1 MMDICVLNPF
11 FYPYNGGTEKV
22 LLEIYKR
29 LAKKHNIT
37 VLSAAFPGSG
47 GNTEKFGIK
56 VVRLKSKYIN
66 LPGLPLPWPLME
78 GLNDAVAKEKADVY
92 HINNRYLYYPATLG
106 AIKDTGARLLLTLHN
121 ALPKGIDPLTD
132 AGGLLYDLIWGRKLM
147 KEADRIVGIT
157 KSVLDMTIP
166 KQMTYKSKVIYNGV
180 DAERFKRR
188 DRDSRVKKL
197 RENIGGEEII
207 LNVARFAGQKGQIY
221 LLRAFSEI
229 MKERGRSRLVMI
241 GKGPLKK
248 QLRKEAERLG
258 IDRNVLMLSDVKEE
272 LLPFYYDSSDAFALP
287 SLYEPASLALL
298 EAMSSGVPTVASKVG
313 GIPEMMK
320 DCGLYSA
327 PRDHKSIQ
335 KALETLLSER
345 DLARRLSENG
355 RKLMRKEHDWG
366 RIANEYEALL
376 LKLAE

>member
-1 MMDICVLNPF
+1 MDICILNPF

-47 GNTEKFGIK
+47 GDTEKFGIRI
-56 VVRLKSKYIN
+56 VRLKSRYIN

-78 GLNDAVAKEKADVY
+78 GLNDAVARVDADVY
-92 HINNRYLYYPATLG
+92 HINNRYLYYPGALG
-106 AIKDTGARLLLTLHN
+106 AIKSTGARLLLTLHN
-121 ALPKGIDPLTD
+121 ALPKGIDPLTN
-132 AGGLLYDLIWGRKLM
+132 AGGLLYDLIWGREVM
-147 KEADRIVGIT
+147 RRADRIVGIT
-157 KSVLDMTIP
+157 KSVLNTTVP
-166 KQMTYKSKVIYNGV
+166 KQMSYKSKVIYNGV
-180 DAERFKRR
+180 DAERFKSRNGN
-188 DRDSRVKKL
+188 SRVKKL
-197 RENIGGEEII
+197 REDIGGEEII
-207 LNVARFAGQKGQIY
+207 LNVARFTGQKGQTY

-229 MKERGRSRLVMI
+229 AKERNRAKLVMI
-241 GKGPLKK
+241 GNGPLKK
-248 QLRKEAERLG
+248 RLRRETERLG
-258 IDRNVLMLSDVKEE
+258 IGRNVLMLSDVKEE
-272 LLPFYYDSSDAFALP
+272 ALPLYYDSADAFALP

-298 EAMSSGVPTVASKVG
+298 EALSSGVPTVASKVG

-320 DCGLYSA
+320 DCGLYSR

-335 KALETLLSER
+335 KAIETLLSER
-345 DLARRLSENG
+345 DLSRRLSESG
-355 RKLMRKEHDWG
+355 RRLMRREHDWD

>member
-1 MMDICVLNPF
+1 MDICILNPF

-37 VLSAAFPGSG
+37 VLSAAFPGSWG
-47 GNTEKFGIK
+47 DTEKFGIRI
-56 VVRLKSKYIN
+56 VRLKSRYIN

-78 GLNDAVAKEKADVY
+78 GLNDAVARVDADVY
-92 HINNRYLYYPATLG
+92 HINNRYLYYPGALG
-106 AIKDTGARLLLTLHN
+106 AIKSTGARLLLTLHN

-132 AGGLLYDLIWGRKLM
+132 AGGLLYDLIWGREVM
-147 KEADRIVGIT
+147 RRADRIVGIT
-157 KSVLDMTIP
+157 KSVLNTTVP
-166 KQMTYKSKVIYNGV
+166 KQMSYKSKVIYNGV
-180 DAERFKRR
+180 DAERFKSRNGN
-188 DRDSRVKKL
+188 SRVKKL
-197 RENIGGEEII
+197 REDIGGEEII
-207 LNVARFAGQKGQIY
+207 LNVARFTGQKGQTY

-229 MKERGRSRLVMI
+229 AKERNRAKLVMI
-241 GKGPLKK
+241 GNGPLKK
-248 QLRKEAERLG
+248 RLRRETERLG
-258 IDRNVLMLSDVKEE
+258 IGRNVLMLSDVKEE
-272 LLPFYYDSSDAFALP
+272 ALPLYYDSADAFALP

-298 EAMSSGVPTVASKVG
+298 EALSSGVPTVASKVG

-320 DCGLYSA
+320 DCGLYSR

-335 KALETLLSER
+335 KAIETLISER
-345 DLARRLSENG
+345 DLSRRLSESG
-355 RKLMRKEHDWG
+355 RRLMRREHDWD

>member
-1 MMDICVLNPF
+1 MDICILNPF

-47 GNTEKFGIK
+47 GDTEKFGIRI
-56 VVRLKSKYIN
+56 VRLKSRYIN

-78 GLNDAVAKEKADVY
+78 GLNDAVARVDADVY
-92 HINNRYLYYPATLG
+92 HINNRYLYYPGALG
-106 AIKDTGARLLLTLHN
+106 AIKSTGARLLLTLHN

-132 AGGLLYDLIWGRKLM
+132 AGGLLYDLIWGREVM
-147 KEADRIVGIT
+147 RRADRIVGIT
-157 KSVLDMTIP
+157 KSVLNTTVP
-166 KQMTYKSKVIYNGV
+166 KQMSYKSKVIYNGV
-180 DAERFKRR
+180 DAERFKSRNGN
-188 DRDSRVKKL
+188 SRVKKL
-197 RENIGGEEII
+197 REDIGGEEII
-207 LNVARFAGQKGQIY
+207 LNVARFTGQKGQIY

-229 MKERGRSRLVMI
+229 AKERNRAKLVMI
-241 GKGPLKK
+241 GNGPLKK
-248 QLRKEAERLG
+248 RLRRETERLG
-258 IDRNVLMLSDVKEE
+258 IGRNVLMLSDVKEE
-272 LLPFYYDSSDAFALP
+272 ALPLYYDSADAFALP

-298 EAMSSGVPTVASKVG
+298 EALSSGVPTVASKVG

-320 DCGLYSA
+320 DCGLYSR

-335 KALETLLSER
+335 KAIETLLSER
-345 DLARRLSENG
+345 DLSRRLSESG
-355 RKLMRKEHDWG
+355 RRLMRREHDWD

>member
-1 MMDICVLNPF
+1 MDICILNPF

-37 VLSAAFPGSG
+37 VLSAAFPGSWG
-47 GNTEKFGIK
+47 DTEKFGIRI
-56 VVRLKSKYIN
+56 VRLKSRYIN

-78 GLNDAVAKEKADVY
+78 GLNDAVARVDADVY
-92 HINNRYLYYPATLG
+92 HINNRYLYYPGALG
-106 AIKDTGARLLLTLHN
+106 AIKSTGARLLLTLHN

-132 AGGLLYDLIWGRKLM
+132 AGGLLYDLIWGREVM
-147 KEADRIVGIT
+147 RRADRIVGIT
-157 KSVLDMTIP
+157 KSVLNTTVP
-166 KQMTYKSKVIYNGV
+166 KQMSYKSKVIYNGV
-180 DAERFKRR
+180 DAERFKSRNGN
-188 DRDSRVKKL
+188 SRVKKL
-197 RENIGGEEII
+197 REDIGGEEII
-207 LNVARFAGQKGQIY
+207 LNVARFTGQKGQIY

-229 MKERGRSRLVMI
+229 AKERNRAKLVMI
-241 GKGPLKK
+241 GNGPLKK
-248 QLRKEAERLG
+248 RLRRETERLG
-258 IDRNVLMLSDVKEE
+258 IGRNVLMLSDVKEE
-272 LLPFYYDSSDAFALP
+272 ALPLYYDSADAFALP

-298 EAMSSGVPTVASKVG
+298 EALSSGVPTVASKVG

-320 DCGLYSA
+320 DCGLYSR

-335 KALETLLSER
+335 KAIETLLSER
-345 DLARRLSENG
+345 DLSRRLSESG
-355 RKLMRKEHDWG
+355 RRLMRREHDWD

>member
-1 MMDICVLNPF
+1 MDICILNPF

-47 GNTEKFGIK
+47 GDTEKFGIRI
-56 VVRLKSKYIN
+56 VRLKSRYIN

-78 GLNDAVAKEKADVY
+78 GLNDAVARVDADVY
-92 HINNRYLYYPATLG
+92 HINNRYLYYPGALG
-106 AIKDTGARLLLTLHN
+106 AIKSTGARLLLTLHN

-132 AGGLLYDLIWGRKLM
+132 AGGLLYDLIWGREVM
-147 KEADRIVGIT
+147 RRADRIVGIT
-157 KSVLDMTIP
+157 KSVLNTTVP
-166 KQMTYKSKVIYNGV
+166 KQMSYKSKVIYNGV
-180 DAERFKRR
+180 DAERFKSRNGN
-188 DRDSRVKKL
+188 SRVKKL
-197 RENIGGEEII
+197 REDIGGEEII
-207 LNVARFAGQKGQIY
+207 LNVARFTGQKGQTY

-229 MKERGRSRLVMI
+229 AKERNRAKLVMI
-241 GKGPLKK
+241 GNGPLKK
-248 QLRKEAERLG
+248 RLRRETERLG
-258 IDRNVLMLSDVKEE
+258 IGRNVLMLSDVKEE
-272 LLPFYYDSSDAFALP
+272 ALPLYYDSADAFALP

-298 EAMSSGVPTVASKVG
+298 EALSSGVPTVASKVG

-320 DCGLYSA
+320 DCGLYSR

-335 KALETLLSER
+335 KAMDTLLSER
-345 DLARRLSENG
+345 NLSRRLSESG
-355 RKLMRKEHDWG
+355 RRLMRREHDWD

>member
-1 MMDICVLNPF
+1 MDICILNPF

-37 VLSAAFPGSG
+37 VLSAAFPGSWG
-47 GNTEKFGIK
+47 DTEKFGIRI
-56 VVRLKSKYIN
+56 VRLKSRYIN

-78 GLNDAVAKEKADVY
+78 GLNDAVARVDADVY
-92 HINNRYLYYPATLG
+92 HINNRYLYYPGALG
-106 AIKDTGARLLLTLHN
+106 AIKSTGARLLLTLHN

-132 AGGLLYDLIWGRKLM
+132 AGGLLYDLIWGREVM
-147 KEADRIVGIT
+147 RRADRIVGIT
-157 KSVLDMTIP
+157 KSVLNTTVP
-166 KQMTYKSKVIYNGV
+166 KQMSYKSKVIYNGV
-180 DAERFKRR
+180 DAERFKSRNGN
-188 DRDSRVKKL
+188 SRVKKL
-197 RENIGGEEII
+197 REDIGGEEII
-207 LNVARFAGQKGQIY
+207 LNVARFTGQKGQTY

-229 MKERGRSRLVMI
+229 AKERNRAKLVMI
-241 GKGPLKK
+241 GNGPLKK
-248 QLRKEAERLG
+248 RLRRETERLG
-258 IDRNVLMLSDVKEE
+258 IGRNVLMLSDVKEE
-272 LLPFYYDSSDAFALP
+272 ALPLYYDSADAFALP

-298 EAMSSGVPTVASKVG
+298 EALSSGVPTVASKVG

-320 DCGLYSA
+320 DCGLYSR

-335 KALETLLSER
+335 KAIETLLSER
-345 DLARRLSENG
+345 DLSRRLSESG
-355 RKLMRKEHDWG
+355 RRLMRREHDWD

>member
-1 MMDICVLNPF
+1 MDICILNPF

-47 GNTEKFGIK
+47 GDTEKFGIRI
-56 VVRLKSKYIN
+56 VRLKSRYIN

-78 GLNDAVAKEKADVY
+78 GLNDAVARVDADVY
-92 HINNRYLYYPATLG
+92 HINNRYLYYPGALG
-106 AIKDTGARLLLTLHN
+106 AIKSTGARLLLTLHN

-132 AGGLLYDLIWGRKLM
+132 AGGLLYDLIWGREVM
-147 KEADRIVGIT
+147 RRADRIVGIT
-157 KSVLDMTIP
+157 KSVLNTTVP
-166 KQMTYKSKVIYNGV
+166 KQMSYKSKVIYNGV
-180 DAERFKRR
+180 DAERFKSRNGN
-188 DRDSRVKKL
+188 SRVKKL
-197 RENIGGEEII
+197 REDIGGEEII
-207 LNVARFAGQKGQIY
+207 LNVARFTGQKGQTY

-229 MKERGRSRLVMI
+229 AKERNRAKLVMI
-241 GKGPLKK
+241 GNGPLKK
-248 QLRKEAERLG
+248 RLRRETERLG
-258 IDRNVLMLSDVKEE
+258 IGRNVLMLSDVKEE
-272 LLPFYYDSSDAFALP
+272 ALPLYYDSADAFALP

-298 EAMSSGVPTVASKVG
+298 EALSSGVPTVASKVG

-320 DCGLYSA
+320 DCGLYSR

-335 KALETLLSER
+335 KAIETLLSER
-345 DLARRLSENG
+345 DLSRRLSESG
-355 RKLMRKEHDWG
+355 RRLMRREHDWD

>member
-1 MMDICVLNPF
+1 MDICILNPF

-47 GNTEKFGIK
+47 GDTEKFGIRI
-56 VVRLKSKYIN
+56 VRLKSRYIN

-78 GLNDAVAKEKADVY
+78 GLNDAVARVDADVY
-92 HINNRYLYYPATLG
+92 HINNRYLYYPGALG
-106 AIKDTGARLLLTLHN
+106 AIKSTGARLLLTLHN

-132 AGGLLYDLIWGRKLM
+132 AGGLLYDLIWGREVM
-147 KEADRIVGIT
+147 RRADRIVGIT
-157 KSVLDMTIP
+157 KSVLNTTVP
-166 KQMTYKSKVIYNGV
+166 KQMSYKSMVIYNGV
-180 DAERFKRR
+180 DTERFKRR
-188 DRDSRVKKL
+188 NGDSRVKKL
-197 RENIGGEEII
+197 REDIGGEEII
-207 LNVARFAGQKGQIY
+207 LNVARFTGQKGQIY

-229 MKERGRSRLVMI
+229 AKERNRAKLVMI
-241 GKGPLKK
+241 GNGPLKK
-248 QLRKEAERLG
+248 RLRKEAERLG
-258 IDRNVLMLSDVKEE
+258 IGRNVLMLSDVKEE
-272 LLPFYYDSSDAFALP
+272 ALPLYYDSADAFALP

-298 EAMSSGVPTVASKVG
+298 EALSSGVPTVASKVG

-320 DCGLYSA
+320 DCGLYSR

-335 KALETLLSER
+335 KAIETLLSER
-345 DLARRLSENG
+345 DLSRRLSESG
-355 RKLMRKEHDWG
+355 RRLMRREHDWD

>member
-1 MMDICVLNPF
+1 MDICILNPF

-22 LLEIYKR
+22 LLEIYRR

-47 GNTEKFGIK
+47 GDTEKFGIRI
-56 VVRLKSKYIN
+56 VRLKSRYIN

-78 GLNDAVAKEKADVY
+78 GLNGAVARVDADVY
-92 HINNRYLYYPATLG
+92 HINNRYLYYPGALG
-106 AIKDTGARLLLTLHN
+106 AIKSTGARMLLTLHN

-132 AGGLLYDLIWGRKLM
+132 AGGLLYDLIWGREVM
-147 KEADRIVGIT
+147 RRADRIVGIT
-157 KSVLDMTIP
+157 KSVLNTTVP
-166 KQMTYKSKVIYNGV
+166 KQMSYKSMVIYNGV
-180 DAERFKRR
+180 DTERFKRR
-188 DRDSRVKKL
+188 NGDSRVKKL
-197 RENIGGEEII
+197 REDIGGEEII
-207 LNVARFAGQKGQIY
+207 LNVARFTGQKGQTY

-229 MKERGRSRLVMI
+229 AKERNRAKLVMI
-241 GKGPLKK
+241 GNGPLKK
-248 QLRKEAERLG
+248 RLRRETERLG
-258 IDRNVLMLSDVKEE
+258 IGRNVLMLSDVKEE
-272 LLPFYYDSSDAFALP
+272 ALPLYYDSADAFALP

-298 EAMSSGVPTVASKVG
+298 EALSSGVPTVASKVG

-320 DCGLYSA
+320 DCGLYSR

-335 KALETLLSER
+335 KAMDTLLSER
-345 DLARRLSENG
+345 NLSRRLSESG
-355 RKLMRKEHDWG
+355 RRLMRREHDWD

>member
-1 MMDICVLNPF
+1 MDICILNPF

-47 GNTEKFGIK
+47 GDTEKFGIRI
-56 VVRLKSKYIN
+56 VRLKSRYIN

-78 GLNDAVAKEKADVY
+78 GLNDAVARVDADVY
-92 HINNRYLYYPATLG
+92 HINNRYLYYPGALG
-106 AIKDTGARLLLTLHN
+106 AIKSTGARLLLTLHN

-132 AGGLLYDLIWGRKLM
+132 AGGLLYDLIWGREVM
-147 KEADRIVGIT
+147 RRADRIVGIT
-157 KSVLDMTIP
+157 KSVLNTTVP
-166 KQMTYKSKVIYNGV
+166 KQMSYKSKVIYNGV
-180 DAERFKRR
+180 DAERFKSRNGN
-188 DRDSRVKKL
+188 SRVKKL
-197 RENIGGEEII
+197 REDIGGEEII
-207 LNVARFAGQKGQIY
+207 LNVARFTGQKGQTY

-229 MKERGRSRLVMI
+229 AKERNRAKLVMI
-241 GKGPLKK
+241 GNGPLKK
-248 QLRKEAERLG
+248 RLRRETERLSIG
-258 IDRNVLMLSDVKEE
+258 RNVLMLSDVKEE
-272 LLPFYYDSSDAFALP
+272 ALPLYYDSADAFALP

-298 EAMSSGVPTVASKVG
+298 EALSSGVPTVASKVG

-320 DCGLYSA
+320 DCGLYSR

-335 KALETLLSER
+335 KAIETLLSER
-345 DLARRLSENG
+345 DLSRRLSESG
-355 RKLMRKEHDWG
+355 RRLMRREHDWD